1 VGGTTYLPTPRGGV
15 TSISGTGQMEWDEF
29 TLPTSRAVSRPPPV
43 ARAAADRLRGGWRE
57 DHRGM
62 ARARGLTPGLTT
74 EAG

>member
-1 VGGTTYLPTPRGGV
+1 
-15 TSISGTGQMEWDEF
+15 MEWDEF

-62 ARARGLTPGLTT
+62 ARARGL
-74 EAG
+74 